1 MLITG
6 ANGIVVFDGLRAG
19 DGILYRITEIATVNG
34 YVLLTEPVEIGTLPR
49 ENEESPIYDVSVTVS
64 NSPTYLLP
72 MTGGTGLWPVLSAG
86 FAAACMGLFL
96 IAISKNKRRDCMQ

>member
-64 NSPTYLLP
+64 NSPTYLLAHDRRNRS
-72 MTGGTGLWPVLSAG
+72 L
-86 FAAACMGLFL
+86 ACTL
-96 IAISKNKRRDCMQ
+96 RRLCRGVYGPFSYRYFQK